1 MTPLALLVLLAA
13 SSVELVDEVY
23 QIPPGE
29 WKYIEVNLRQRPARV
44 TAAFVVDTAPGKVR
58 LALMTRADLERMRE
72 DEPHGLLAVTEFRR
86 SGGLDFRVREPG
98 DYVLVVDNRSSKAQ
112 AAAVHLHIALDFAR
126 PSRPG
131 VTRLAPERQITV
143 IVLSFAFFFAVVTY
157 STRKLLRAAKRS

>member
-1 MTPLALLVLLAA
+1 MTPFALLLLLAA

-29 WKYIEVNLRQRPARV
+29 WKYVEVNLRQRPARV
-44 TAAFVVDTAPGKVR
+44 TAGFVVDTAPGKVR
-58 LALMTRADLERMRE
+58 LALMTRADLERLRE
-72 DEPHGLLAVTEFRR
+72 DEPHGLLAVTEFGR

-131 VTRLAPERQITV
+131 VTRLAPERQLTV
-143 IVLSFAFFFAVVTY
+143 ILLSFAFFFGVVTY